1 MTIVTWT
8 PENVKKE
15 VIREVASNAAIVG
28 KFIETDARQR
38 LLAIND
44 PEWGAGYRKMVA
56 NHLLT
61 SEVEQMPN
69 EVVIRVG
76 TKVSG
81 VSKSGTGG
89 RHHGF
94 YIELGSASAPP
105 HPWLRPAVF
114 QNAKKIVALLA
125 GK

>member
-1 MTIVTWT
+1 MLNWT
-8 PENVKKE
+8 PENVRKE
-15 VIREVASNAAIVG
+15 VVKNLASNGGIVG
-28 KFIETDARQR
+28 KFVEGEAKRR

-44 PEWGAGYRKMVA
+44 PAWGAGYRKMIA
-56 NHLLT
+56 DYLLT
-61 SEVEQMPN
+61 SEVEVLPN

-81 VSKSGTGG
+81 VSKKGTGG

-94 YIELGSASAPP
+94 YIELGSKTAAA
-105 HPWLRPAVF
+105 HPFLRPAVF
-114 QNAKKIVALLA
+114 ENGKKIVGLLE